1 MLFANVPGNPFLQ
14 KVFWISVLLT
24 VVIHYAKKLRKPN
37 PAVKDA
43 AKKVAASKAIE

>member
-1 MLFANVPGNPFLQ
+1 MYFDNVPGNAYLQ
-14 KVFWISVLLT
+14 ELFWISVLLT

-37 PAVKDA
+37 PAVEDA